1 MKVLHLSTWSTG
13 GAAIASTRLSAKL
26 NKNGVESKI
35 LHMSNK
41 FPAYVDAVISKF
53 SRTDNPIFRS
63 FNFYGQNIQSEIA
76 QFQPDVLHIH
86 WIGAGFITP
95 ESLAKFDLPIVW
107 TLHDLWPMCG
117 ASHLPLQGV
126 FHTHDL
132 LDRLVWSRKQKIW
145 PKLNLTFVAPSSYVK
160 RMAVGAK
167 LLGKTPL
174 EQIGNGVDIDIF
186 KSSKD
191 PKNQK
196 LTVLFVAMNPHL
208 DINKGYADFQKAI
221 GLLPGKLRDRI
232 QVRVI
237 SGNVIEEGKLVKIYN
252 SATVTVVPSKMET
265 LSFVA
270 MESLACGTPVVAY
283 RVGGI
288 PDLVEH
294 GVNGY
299 LASPYDVKDLAHG
312 IEKIIASPKIQKEYG
327 IIAREKI
334 VKCFDIKNVA
344 KQYLSLYQELI

>member
-13 GAAIASTRLSAKL
+13 GAAIASTRLSAEL

-145 PKLNLTFVAPSSYVK
+145 PKLNLTFVAPSNYLQKLASKATIANKHQIVK
-160 RMAVGAK
+160 
-167 LLGKTPL
+167 
-174 EQIGNGVDIDIF
+174 IGNGVDINIF
-186 KSSKD
+186 KPGTRKRR
-191 PKNQK
+191 
-196 LTVLFVAMNPHL
+196 TILFVAMNPGI
-208 DINKGYADFQKAI
+208 DRNKGYSDFKQAI
-221 GLLPGKLRDRI
+221 ALLPKEMLARYD
-232 QVRVI
+232 
-237 SGNVIEEGKLVKIYN
+237 VKVVGGEVTGEKNMANLYRE
-252 SATVTVVPSKMET
+252 AVVTVIPSRIEN
-265 LSFVA
+265 LPFVA

-299 LASPYDVKDLAHG
+299 LASPYDVKDLARG

-327 IIAREKI
+327 IVAREKI